1 MSSLFEI
8 RIDSKS
14 TEFDSYSSQ
23 ESYQEENQKK
33 FLTKKRGRKKRK
45 KYLKLKMMVQKNMKK
60 NYF

>member
-33 FLTKKRGRKKRK
+33 FLTKKRGRKKKER
-45 KYLKLKMMVQKNMKK
+45 NI
-60 NYF
+60 